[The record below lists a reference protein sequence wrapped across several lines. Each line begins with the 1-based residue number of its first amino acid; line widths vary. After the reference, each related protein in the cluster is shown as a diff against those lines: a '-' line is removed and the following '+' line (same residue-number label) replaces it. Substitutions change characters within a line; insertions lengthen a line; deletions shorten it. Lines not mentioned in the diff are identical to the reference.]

1 MGAVYV
7 PISKTEMHNVLTAG
21 GFTEV
26 KVDGTYEAVYERK
39 FNSVPRLAIRVYT
52 SICEGS
58 SRGCGEDAIRVTL
71 VDTVLQRGVGKAGRT
86 NRVHGWQTRIRSKI
100 NQVFHSATKLPR
112 CPCCKNYMQERKG
125 GFGTFFGCCLYPQC
139 NGTRKIS

>member
-7 PISKTEMHNVLTAG
+7 PISKTEMHNVLSAG

-26 KVDGTYEAVYERK
+26 KIAGTYEAVYERK

-58 SRGCGEDAIRVTL
+58 SRKCGEDAIRITL
-71 VDTVLQRGVGKAGRT
+71 VDTVLQRGVGKTGRT
-86 NRVHGWQTRIRSKI
+86 NRVHGWQTRIREKV

-112 CPCCKNYMQERKG
+112 CPCCKNYMQERNG
-125 GFGTFFGCCLYPQC
+125 GMGKFWGCSKFPHCTGTM
-139 NGTRKIS
+139 KIS